1 MVVEG
6 GQEEGRG
13 SMVLC
18 VYSGCG
24 VQRSTWC
31 SRVGRC
37 VFRSWPQ
44 FVCVDVKSRVV
55 YSGMRHM
62 GYRDPVAVVLRC
74 LTMYHA
80 CLTHRGASLS
90 LSLSLPLSLK
100 FYVHLSI
107 PQFNV
112 SPSLTLEFLDRLVK
126 VFKVRSLKTLATLR
140 GS

>member
-1 MVVEG
+1 
-6 GQEEGRG
+6 
-13 SMVLC
+13 MVLC

-80 CLTHRGASLS
+80 CLTHRASLS
-90 LSLSLPLSLK
+90 LSLS
-100 FYVHLSI
+100 
-107 PQFNV
+107 
-112 SPSLTLEFLDRLVK
+112 PSLSQILRTLVHTTVQRLPVSHSR
-126 VFKVRSLKTLATLR
+126 VL
-140 GS
+140 GSPRQGFQGKKPQNIGYITWVVNVYAVCVSTVCH

>member
-24 VQRSTWC
+24 VHRSTWC

-80 CLTHRGASLS
+80 CLTHRASLS